1 MATRLTGFSKLM
13 ITLAILAVI
22 FFGVRYLL
30 NNTKVGQDIKNQAAT
45 TEQESKDPGTPAAAN
60 NDPNTLKIQL
70 VSWGGYAPG
79 LYFNEGAAANTN
91 SRFYKD
97 YGFKVDF
104 KLENDLI
111 NAMNAW
117 IAGEYDIIVQTA
129 DAFPLYTSAKDINQY
144 APKAFM
150 QVDWSRGGDAVIV
163 KRNINTANDL
173 KGKRIA
179 VAVPS
184 PAQTLLNS
192 TLEAAGLKYSDVEV
206 IKTTDN
212 LKAAEMFRTKDVDA
226 AVVWSP
232 DDIVATRD
240 VPGSKI
246 LVTTKEQSHIIAD
259 IFFAKEELL
268 NAKKEMIQGF
278 YEGCRKSKQGSTLP
292 G

>member
-1 MATRLTGFSKLM
+1 MHF
-13 ITLAILAVI
+13 
-22 FFGVRYLL
+22 
-30 NNTKVGQDIKNQAAT
+30 
-45 TEQESKDPGTPAAAN
+45 
-60 NDPNTLKIQL
+60 
-70 VSWGGYAPG
+70 
-79 LYFNEGAAANTN
+79 
-91 SRFYKD
+91 
-97 YGFKVDF
+97 
-104 KLENDLI
+104 
-111 NAMNAW
+111 
-117 IAGEYDIIVQTA
+117 
-129 DAFPLYTSAKDINQY
+129 LYTAAKDINQY

-268 NAKKEMIQGF
+268 NSKKEMIQGF
-278 YEGCRKSKQGSTLP
+278 YEGWMKGVAELKVPENQNKAARYLAELNGVPIDDAKGMMANVYWTNHGDNLNFFGLNTAYKGQKGQDLYEKWLKNLLKPKMRKRWLLP
-292 G
+292 GDLLLILPQFKLPMTI